1 MDAIRSSPPGT
12 LKASGTAHGGIW
24 HVSLY
29 GLLDEQGIDPS
40 SVPWVPSVSSAAGL
54 LDLVAGGVELV
65 TASHPEARSLIDAGR
80 VRSLAVL
87 DRERSALYPDVP
99 TGREAIGTEWE
110 MGVWHGIAA
119 QPNLPDDVRT
129 RLESALEAAYASD
142 EYREFMTSRGFGMR
156 WMGAADFAAFMA
168 EADAQMGAAM
178 QKVGLAR

>member
-1 MDAIRSSPPGT
+1 M
-12 LKASGTAHGGIW
+12 
-24 HVSLY
+24 
-29 GLLDEQGIDPS
+29 
-40 SVPWVPSVSSAAGL
+40 
-54 LDLVAGGVELV
+54 
-65 TASHPEARSLIDAGR
+65 
-80 VRSLAVL
+80 L

-110 MGVWHGIAA
+110 MGVWRGIAA
-119 QPNLPDDVRT
+119 PPNLPDDVRT

-156 WMGAADFAAFMA
+156 WMGPADFAAFMA